1 VNHLAGSTVRRV
13 GSPDVERRSRWGSL
27 AEFLHDEAVG
37 AVVLLVAAGLA
48 MLWANSAAAASY
60 VSFWHRALTVG
71 AGPLAVT
78 EDLQHWVNDGLMAVF
93 FFVVGLEIKRELREG
108 ELRAPG
114 TAVLPA
120 AAAVGGAVL
129 PAVVYL
135 LVAPSGPAAHGWGVP
150 MATDI
155 AFAVGVL
162 ALLGRHV
169 SGGAK
174 LFLLTVAI
182 VDDLVAITVIAVF
195 YTPELH
201 ALWLLLVAAGV
212 AAILMMR
219 RWVHRPWAYVV
230 PAVVVWYGML
240 ESGVHATLAGVLLGL
255 LTPAGVVG
263 GRHVLR
269 DLEHRLHPLSAFV
282 VVPLFALSN
291 AGVDLR
297 GGVLAHALGQ
307 RLTWAVVVA
316 LVVGKLVGMSTTTF
330 GLLAAARATR
340 LPADMRT
347 GEIWPVA
354 ALGGIGFT
362 VSLFIAGLAF
372 EDEELVTEATV
383 GVFIGSGLAALL
395 GAVVLLAPRLVT
407 ALRRQVAAG

>member
-1 VNHLAGSTVRRV
+1 M
-13 GSPDVERRSRWGSL
+13 DRRSRWGSL

-37 AVVLLVAAGLA
+37 AIVLLVAAGVALV
-48 MLWANSAAAASY
+48 WANSDAAASY
-60 VSFWHRALTVG
+60 VSFWHRVLSVG
-71 AGPLAVT
+71 NGPLAIT
-78 EDLQHWVNDGLMAVF
+78 EDLQHWVNDGLMALF

-129 PAVVYL
+129 PAAVFL
-135 LVAPSGPAAHGWGVP
+135 LVAPGGPAARGWGVP

-162 ALLGRHV
+162 ALLGRGV

-182 VDDLVAITVIAVF
+182 VDDLVAITVIALF
-195 YTPELH
+195 YTPELN
-201 ALWLLLVAAGV
+201 AVWLLLVGAGV
-212 AAILMMR
+212 VTILVMR
-219 RWVHRPWAYVV
+219 RWVGSPWPYAV
-230 PAVVVWYGML
+230 PAVLVWYGML

-255 LTPAGVVG
+255 LTPTGVVG
-263 GRHVLR
+263 GRRVLR

-282 VVPLFALSN
+282 VVPVFALAN

-297 GGVLAHALGQ
+297 GGVLGHALGQ

-316 LVVGKLVGMSTTTF
+316 LVAGKLVGMSATTH
-330 GLLAAARATR
+330 GLLAVVRATG
-340 LPADMRT
+340 LPAEMRRA
-347 GEIWPVA
+347 EIWPVS

-372 EDEELVTEATV
+372 TDEELVTEATV
-383 GVFIGSGLAALL
+383 GVFLGSALAALL
-395 GAVVLLAPRLVT
+395 GAVALFVLRTVTRLPART
-407 ALRRQVAAG
+407 AAG